1 MTGFEPWASGV
12 RSDRSTNWVRTTATT
27 LTLKFAFTIVD
38 YLKDLQLDLESPVA
52 CPHLRN
58 NLKAGNVENFYKLVK
73 FDEINFSWI

>member
-1 MTGFEPWASGV
+1 MTGFEPRASGV

-27 LTLKFAFTIVD
+27 PTLKCAFTIVD
-38 YLKDLQLDLESPVA
+38 YLKDLPLDLESPVA

-73 FDEINFSWI
+73 FDEINVSCI